1 MTPEPNEPSGL
12 NRQAVVDA
20 ALALLQEVG
29 IAGLS
34 MRGLAERLNVKAAS
48 LYWHVRDKD
57 QVLELVADS
66 LLDRVTVPRPGDG
79 WRHPVSAACESLSE
93 LLRDQPAAA
102 EVLLACLPAVQRSRL
117 ARDVAGTLRDAGLAG
132 ADSAAFGLLADIVAA
147 SRVTP
152 RAPAPAD
159 RQALTLAIDSGSWRV
174 AVRAGPGD
182 MYDPASSVG
191 GGGAAGLEMRED
203 GRVIVKGRRGGDRG
217 AVLLNPRYT
226 WYIKVHGG
234 TWNNQ
239 LDLSGLRIS
248 GMELDSGAGNVI
260 CTLPAPIGVVPLKVN
275 SGLVGVQLHR
285 PEGAAVHALVSS
297 GSVKVRFDGT
307 AIKVTALDVEWET
320 PGGTASRDRYEL
332 TVHSGC
338 VKVSMDG
345 RAPSVPVPPAPPARS
360 EPQPPAAAVLPEPA
374 DITALILDGIEQR
387 LTRHN

>member
-1 MTPEPNEPSGL
+1 MTPEINEPSGL

-29 IAGLS
+29 VAGLS

-57 QVLELVADS
+57 QVVELVAGS
-66 LLDRVTVPRPGDG
+66 LLERVAVPPVTNG
-79 WRHPVSAACESLSE
+79 WRDSVTAACNSLSG

-102 EVLLACLPAVQRSRL
+102 EVLIASLPAVQRSRL
-117 ARDVAGTLRDAGLAG
+117 AHDLAGTLRDAGVAE
-132 ADSAAFGLLADIVAA
+132 ADAAAFGLLADIVAA
-147 SRVTP
+147 ASVRP
-152 RAPAPAD
+152 QAPAAAD
-159 RQALTLAIDSGSWRV
+159 QQALTLAIDSGSWRV
-174 AVRAGPGD
+174 AVRAGPDD
-182 MYDPASSVG
+182 MYEPASSVG
-191 GGGAAGLEMRED
+191 GGGAAGLEMREE

-234 TWNNQ
+234 TWNNV
-239 LDLSGLRIS
+239 LDLSGLRVS

-285 PEGAAVHALVSS
+285 PAGAAVHALVSS

-307 AIKVTALDVEWET
+307 AIKVTAMDIEWET
-320 PGGTASRDRYEL
+320 PGGAASRDRYEL

-338 VKVSMDG
+338 VKVSMDD

-360 EPQPPAAAVLPEPA
+360 EPQPPAAAVSPEPA

-387 LTRHN
+387 LTRLN